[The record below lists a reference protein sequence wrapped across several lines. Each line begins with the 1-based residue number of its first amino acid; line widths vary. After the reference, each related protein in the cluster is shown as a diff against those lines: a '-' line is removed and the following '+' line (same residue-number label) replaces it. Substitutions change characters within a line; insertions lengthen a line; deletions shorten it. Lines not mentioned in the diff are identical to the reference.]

1 MSHTKY
7 VTPCAPFRL
16 FPTCK
21 SALVGAVLRDV
32 KIFTPLCR
40 YIYRSLVLY
49 CKTTLTKCA
58 LVTRNAQHKINRFTT
73 LRVRRR
79 AAHQFNFKKL
89 KKKVLLVYVPLFPKT
104 GVMFPC
110 SLRYFPFVP
119 LFPKTPGRPSGING
133 SESHLQTPS
142 LATLQLI
149 SCAIE

>member
-7 VTPCAPFRL
+7 VTPCAPFRQ

-40 YIYRSLVLY
+40 YTHRCLVLY
-49 CKTTLTKCA
+49 CKTSLTKCA
-58 LVTRNAQHKINRFTT
+58 LVTRNAQDEINRFTS

-79 AAHQFNFKKL
+79 ATHQFNLKKL
-89 KKKVLLVYVPLFPKT
+89 KKVLLVYGPVFPKT

-110 SLRYFPFVP
+110 SLVPYDINFFP
-119 LFPKTPGRPSGING
+119 LFPCSPKPLGDPHCKKEKS
-133 SESHLQTPS
+133 
-142 LATLQLI
+142 
-149 SCAIE
+149 